1 MVGITSRQTS
11 VHTEKGKNDMRV
23 IEWIEYG
30 QNKDGTH
37 SIMCS
42 ICGGKLKSKGH
53 ARSIYTREHFTYCPY
68 CGVKQSQINTI
79 ENTNEIQSKGE

>member
-1 MVGITSRQTS
+1 MESFS
-11 VHTEKGKNDMRV
+11 KENDMRV
-23 IEWIEYG
+23 IEWIELG

-53 ARSIYTREHFTYCPY
+53 ARSIHTREHFVYCPY
-68 CGVKQSQINTI
+68 CGVRHSQINTI